1 MKGDQLVILAMVTKG
16 REFGGPVLF
25 YLDEELVFQVRA
37 RLDKFQEQYGMF
49 QACSIADRET
59 IDIVTG
65 DKFNPDEVSVFNLT
79 LLDAQEVFL
88 KSVEVADFQMP
99 QGSEQRQMMEQM
111 LDLGLFKKLAEFVLM
126 RDQS

>member
-1 MKGDQLVILAMVTKG
+1 
-16 REFGGPVLF
+16 
-25 YLDEELVFQVRA
+25 
-37 RLDKFQEQYGMF
+37 MF

>member
-59 IDIVTG
+59 VDIVTG
-65 DKFNPDEVSVFNLT
+65 DKFNPDEVSVYNLT
-79 LLDAQEVFL
+79 LLD
-88 KSVEVADFQMP
+88 
-99 QGSEQRQMMEQM
+99 
-111 LDLGLFKKLAEFVLM
+111 
-126 RDQS
+126 